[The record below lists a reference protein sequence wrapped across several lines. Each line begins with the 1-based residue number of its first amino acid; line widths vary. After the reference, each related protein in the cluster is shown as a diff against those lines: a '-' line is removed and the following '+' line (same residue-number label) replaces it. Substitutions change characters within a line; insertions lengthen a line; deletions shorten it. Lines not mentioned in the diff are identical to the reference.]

1 MSIQDKRE
9 QRAKL
14 VQQARTILDAADS
27 ESRSITAEE
36 EQKFDAIMAD
46 ADALTGV
53 VERESRLAGFDAD
66 LSETRTRVTRFEP
79 TTGMDEVVINNVSP
93 RGTDQ
98 YRQAFNNYLR
108 TGDRR
113 EIRALEVGEAAEGG
127 NVVDDAMGTEIVKKA
142 DEMSFVRGLSRVIT
156 TNSDTKIPVES
167 TKVAA
172 AIVAEEGA
180 YGETD
185 PAFGSTTLSSY
196 KLSCLVKV
204 SEELLFDSEFNLSAY
219 LSDAFGRAF
228 GIAEDSYFLTGTGS
242 GQPTGVINTSGVGGV
257 TAAAVAA
264 ITSDEII
271 DMYHAVSNE
280 YRRGNSLAWAAADGT
295 IKLIR
300 KLKDGDSQY
309 LWQPGLQAG
318 QPETLMGVPIYAN
331 SNMPAATAGLKSL
344 TMANFDYFYIADRGG
359 INVQRLDELYAGNG
373 QVGFRAYRRID
384 GALVQGA
391 AGSVLTMKAS

>member
-14 VQQARTILDAADS
+14 VQQARAILDGADA

-36 EQKFDAIMAD
+36 EQKFDGIMAD
-46 ADALTGV
+46 ADALTSA
-53 VERESRLAGFDAD
+53 VERESRIAGFDAD
-66 LSETRTRVTRFEP
+66 LSETRTRVTKFEP
-79 TTGMDEVVINNVSP
+79 TTGMDEVVANNVSP
-93 RGTDQ
+93 MGTDE
-98 YRQAFNNYLR
+98 YRQAFDRYLR
-108 TGDRR
+108 TGSRL
-113 EIRALEVGEAAEGG
+113 EMRALEVGTAAEGG
-127 NVVDDAMGTEIVKKA
+127 NIVDDAMGSEIVKKA
-142 DEMSFVRGLSRVIT
+142 DEMSFVRGLSRVIS
-156 TNSDTKIPVES
+156 TNSDTKIPIES

-185 PAFGSTTLSSY
+185 PAFGSTTLSSF
-196 KLSCLVKV
+196 KLSCLIKV
-204 SEELLFDSEFNLSAY
+204 SEELLFDSEFNLQAY
-219 LSDAFGRAF
+219 LAEAMGRAF
-228 GIAEDSYFLTGTGS
+228 GIAEDSYFLAGTGS
-242 GQPTGVINTSGVGGV
+242 GQPTGVIATSGVGGV
-257 TAAAVAA
+257 TAGSATA

-280 YRRGNSLAWAAADGT
+280 YRRGDRLAWAAADGT

-300 KLKDGDSQY
+300 KLKDGDNQY

-331 SNMPAATAGLKSL
+331 SSMPAAESGLKAL
-344 TMANFDYFYIADRGG
+344 TMCNFDYFYIADRGSIG
-359 INVQRLDELYAGNG
+359 VQRLDELYAGNG
-373 QVGFRAYRRID
+373 YVGFRAYRRLD

-391 AGSVLTMKAS
+391 AGSVLTMG